1 MGHIKGDST
10 FLNYFLSGPKFKKKK
25 FIVTTW
31 PDVVAHAFDISTVEA
46 EVGESL

>member
-10 FLNYFLSGPKFKKKK
+10 FLNYFLSGPKLKKKK